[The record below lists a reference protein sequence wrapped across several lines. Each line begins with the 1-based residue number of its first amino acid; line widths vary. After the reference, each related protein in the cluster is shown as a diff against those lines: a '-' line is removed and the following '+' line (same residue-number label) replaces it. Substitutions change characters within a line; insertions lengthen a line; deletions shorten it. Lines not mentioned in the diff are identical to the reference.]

1 MSATTATARERT
13 KAANRA
19 GFGAFIGSTIEWFDF
34 YIYGTAAALV
44 FDKVFFPELEGP
56 IGTLVAFAT
65 FWVGFLARPIGGII
79 FGHYGDRLG
88 RKKTLV
94 ITLLMMGISTTAI
107 GLLPGY
113 ASIGIAAP
121 ILLVCIR
128 MIQGIGLGGEWGGS
142 VLIASEHAPKGKSVL
157 YGAFAQ
163 QGSPVGNT
171 LSTVS
176 FLAISQLPD
185 DAFVSWG
192 WRVPFLASAALV
204 MVGLLVRLKV
214 TESPAMAK
222 LIEKK
227 EVVKLPLTEVLRS
240 HPMLIVL
247 GIGACTIGLS
257 ATYFKSTFALSWATT
272 SLGFDRSSFLTII
285 LVANITQI
293 IVQPFG
299 AVIATRMKSW
309 SRAVIVM
316 LVPELVLMPVMFVLI
331 STENYGLAMLGVAVA
346 TIPHC
351 LYYAALAG
359 MLASRFPA
367 HLRYTGISLCYQ
379 LCGTLLGGTT
389 PIIGQ
394 FLLNRTGSITA
405 VIAYAV
411 FQVALT
417 LGCMLL
423 LLKRPNHDEQAAE
436 PAAAPAP
443 RPSPPDRPYTQ
454 NGVPPCR

>member
-1 MSATTATARERT
+1 MSASTASARERT
-13 KAANRA
+13 RAANRA

-44 FDKVFFPELEGP
+44 FDKVFFPELDGP
-56 IGTLVAFAT
+56 VGTLVAFAT
-65 FWVGFLARPIGGII
+65 FWVGFLARPIGGVI

-107 GLLPGY
+107 GLLPSY

-121 ILLVCIR
+121 ILLVGIR
-128 MIQGIGLGGEWGGS
+128 MVQGIGLGGEWGGS

-171 LSTVS
+171 LSTLS

-185 DAFVSWG
+185 SAFVSWG
-192 WRVPFLASAALV
+192 WRVPFLFSAALV
-204 MVGLLVRLKV
+204 IVGLFVRLKV
-214 TESPAMAK
+214 AESPAMAK

-227 EVVKLPLTEVLRS
+227 KVVKLPLTEVLRTQ
-240 HPMLIVL
+240 PMLIVL

-257 ATYFKSTFALSWATT
+257 ATYFKSTFALSWATS
-272 SLGFDRSSFLTII
+272 SLNFDRSSFLTII

-299 AVIATRMKSW
+299 ALIATRMKSW
-309 SRAVIVM
+309 SRAVTVM
-316 LVPELVLMPVMFVLI
+316 LVPELVLMPVMFLLI
-331 STENYGLAMLGVAVA
+331 RTENYGLAMVGVAVA

-423 LLKRPNHDEQAAE
+423 LLKRPNHDEQAAD
-436 PAAAPAP
+436 PVAAPRTAP
-443 RPSPPDRPYTQ
+443 VTA
-454 NGVPPCR
+454 

>member
-1 MSATTATARERT
+1 MSANTPTARERT

-56 IGTLVAFAT
+56 TGTLVAFAT
-65 FWVGFLARPIGGII
+65 FWVGFLARPVGGII
-79 FGHYGDRLG
+79 FGHYGDKLG

-94 ITLLMMGISTTAI
+94 ITLLMMGVSTTAI

-171 LSTVS
+171 LSTLS

-185 DAFVSWG
+185 AAFVSWG

-227 EVVKLPLTEVLRS
+227 EVAKLPLTEVLRS

-272 SLGFDRSSFLTII
+272 SLDFDRSSFLTII

-299 AVIATRMKSW
+299 ALIATRMKSW
-309 SRAVIVM
+309 SRAVTVM
-316 LVPELVLMPVMFVLI
+316 LLPELILMPVMFVLI
-331 STENYGLAMLGVAVA
+331 STGNYGLAMLGVAVA

-394 FLLNRTGSITA
+394 FLLNRTGSVTA

-411 FQVALT
+411 FQVVLT

-436 PAAAPAP
+436 PAAAPRTAP
-443 RPSPPDRPYTQ
+443 VTA
-454 NGVPPCR
+454 

>member
-56 IGTLVAFAT
+56 VGTLVAFAT
-65 FWVGFLARPIGGII
+65 FWVGFLARPIGGVV

-94 ITLLMMGISTTAI
+94 ITLLIMGLSTTAI
-107 GLLPGY
+107 GLLPSY
-113 ASIGIAAP
+113 ASIGVAAP
-121 ILLVCIR
+121 ILLVAIR
-128 MIQGIGLGGEWGGS
+128 MVQGIGLGGEWGGS

-171 LSTVS
+171 LSTLS
-176 FLAISQLPD
+176 FLAISRLPD
-185 DAFVSWG
+185 AAFVSWG
-192 WRVPFLASAALV
+192 WRLPFLFSAALV
-204 MVGLLVRLKV
+204 IVGLLVRLKV
-214 TESPAMAK
+214 AESPAMAA
-222 LIEKK
+222 LISKK
-227 EVVKLPLTEVLRS
+227 KVAKLPVTEVLRT

-257 ATYFKSTFALSWATT
+257 ATYFKSTFALSWATS
-272 SLGFDRSSFLTII
+272 SLSFDRSSFLTII

-293 IVQPFG
+293 VVQPFG
-299 AVIATRMKSW
+299 ALLATRMKSW
-309 SRAVIVM
+309 SRAVTVM
-316 LVPELVLMPVMFVLI
+316 LLPELVLMPVMFLLI
-331 STENYGLAMLGVAVA
+331 RTENYGLAMLGVAVA

-394 FLLNRTGSITA
+394 FLLNRTGSVAA

-411 FQVALT
+411 FQVVLT

-423 LLKRPNHDEQAAE
+423 LLKRPNHDEQSGE
-436 PAAAPAP
+436 RPVAP
-443 RPSPPDRPYTQ
+443 RT
-454 NGVPPCR
+454 VPVTA

>member
-1 MSATTATARERT
+1 MSAAATTGRNKTAQ
-13 KAANRA
+13 RA
-19 GFGAFIGSTIEWFDF
+19 GIGAFIGSTIEWFDF
-34 YIYGTAAALV
+34 YIYGTASALV
-44 FDKVFFPELEGP
+44 FDKVFFPELDGAL
-56 IGTLVAFAT
+56 GTLVAFAT
-65 FWVGFLARPIGGII
+65 FWVGFLARPLGGII
-79 FGHYGDRLG
+79 FGHIGDRLG

-94 ITLLMMGISTTAI
+94 ITLLMMGVSTTLI

-128 MIQGIGLGGEWGGS
+128 MVQGIGLGGEWGGS

-171 LSTVS
+171 LSTLA

-192 WRVPFLASAALV
+192 WRVPFLASALLV
-204 MVGLLVRLKV
+204 VVGLFVRLKV
-214 TESPAMAK
+214 EESPAMAN
-222 LIEKK
+222 LIEKSK
-227 EVVKLPLTEVLRS
+227 VAKLPVAEVIRTQ
-240 HPMLIVL
+240 PMLIVL

-257 ATYFKSTFALSWATT
+257 ATYFKSTFALSWATS
-272 SLGFDRSSFLTII
+272 SLDFDRSSFLTII
-285 LVANITQI
+285 LVANIVQI
-293 IVQPFG
+293 FVQPFG
-299 AVIATRMKSW
+299 AVIATKMRSW
-309 SRAVIVM
+309 SRAVTFM
-316 LVPELVLMPVMFVLI
+316 LLPEFVLMPLMFLLI
-331 STENYGLAMLGVAVA
+331 GTENYGLAMLGMAVA

-367 HLRYTGISLCYQ
+367 SVRYTGISLCYQ

-394 FLLNRTGSITA
+394 FLLNQTQSIVA

-423 LLKRPNHDEQAAE
+423 LLKRPNYDERAADRPAE
-436 PAAAPAP
+436 AAAPA
-443 RPSPPDRPYTQ
+443 T
-454 NGVPPCR
+454 VPA

>member
-1 MSATTATARERT
+1 MSASTATPRERT
-13 KAANRA
+13 RAAIRA

-44 FDKVFFPELEGP
+44 FDKVFFPELDGA

-65 FWVGFLARPIGGII
+65 FWVGFLARPIGGVI

-121 ILLVCIR
+121 ILLVAIR
-128 MIQGIGLGGEWGGS
+128 MVQGIGLGGEWGGS

-171 LSTVS
+171 LSTLS

-185 DAFVSWG
+185 EAFVSWG
-192 WRVPFLASAALV
+192 WRLPFLFSAALV
-204 MVGLLVRLKV
+204 IVGLFVRLKV
-214 TESPAMAK
+214 AESPAMAN
-222 LIEKK
+222 LIQKK
-227 EVVKLPLTEVLRS
+227 EVVKVPLTEVLRTQ
-240 HPMLIVL
+240 PMLIVL

-257 ATYFKSTFALSWATT
+257 ATYFKSTFALSWATS
-272 SLGFDRSSFLTII
+272 SLDFDRSSFLTII

-293 IVQPFG
+293 VVQPFG
-299 AVIATRMKSW
+299 ALIATRMKSW
-309 SRAVIVM
+309 SRAVTVM
-316 LVPELVLMPVMFVLI
+316 LLPELVLMPLMFVLI
-331 STENYGLAMLGVAVA
+331 GTENYGLAMVGVAVA

-411 FQVALT
+411 LQVVLT

-436 PAAAPAP
+436 PLAAPRNAP
-443 RPSPPDRPYTQ
+443 VTA
-454 NGVPPCR
+454 

>member
-65 FWVGFLARPIGGII
+65 FWVGFLARPIGGIV

-214 TESPAMAK
+214 AESPAMAK

-272 SLGFDRSSFLTII
+272 SLDFDRSSFLTII

-293 IVQPFG
+293 VVQPFG

-331 STENYGLAMLGVAVA
+331 STENYGLAMVGVAVA

-405 VIAYAV
+405 VIVYAV

-423 LLKRPNHDEQAAE
+423 LLKRPNHDEQAGE
-436 PAAAPAP
+436 PAVAP
-443 RPSPPDRPYTQ
+443 RT
-454 NGVPPCR
+454 VPVTA

>member
-1 MSATTATARERT
+1 MSASTASARERT
-13 KAANRA
+13 RAANRA

-44 FDKVFFPELEGP
+44 FDKVFFPELDGP
-56 IGTLVAFAT
+56 VGTLVAFAT
-65 FWVGFLARPIGGII
+65 FWVGFLARPIGGIV

-107 GLLPGY
+107 GLLPSY

-121 ILLVCIR
+121 ILLVAIR
-128 MIQGIGLGGEWGGS
+128 MVQGIGLGGEWGGS

-171 LSTVS
+171 LSTLS
-176 FLAISQLPD
+176 FLAISRLPD
-185 DAFVSWG
+185 SAFVSWG
-192 WRVPFLASAALV
+192 WRVPFLFSAALV
-204 MVGLLVRLKV
+204 IVGLFVRLKV
-214 TESPAMAK
+214 AESPAMAK

-227 EVVKLPLTEVLRS
+227 EVVKLPLTEVLRTQ
-240 HPMLIVL
+240 PMLIVL

-257 ATYFKSTFALSWATT
+257 ATYFKSTFALSWAT
-272 SLGFDRSSFLTII
+272 SALSFDRSSFLTII

-299 AVIATRMKSW
+299 ALIATRMKSW
-309 SRAVIVM
+309 PRAVTVM
-316 LVPELVLMPVMFVLI
+316 LVPELILMPVMFLLI
-331 STENYGLAMLGVAVA
+331 RTENYGLAMLGVAVA

-436 PAAAPAP
+436 PVAAAA
-443 RPSPPDRPYTQ
+443 RTATAA
-454 NGVPPCR
+454 V

>member
-65 FWVGFLARPIGGII
+65 FWVGFLARPIGGIV

-214 TESPAMAK
+214 AESPAMAK

-240 HPMLIVL
+240 HPLLIVL

-272 SLGFDRSSFLTII
+272 SLDFDRSSFLTII

-436 PAAAPAP
+436 PATAP
-443 RPSPPDRPYTQ
+443 RTAPVTA
-454 NGVPPCR
+454 

>member
-1 MSATTATARERT
+1 MSATTANARERT

-65 FWVGFLARPIGGII
+65 FWVGFLARPLGGII

-157 YGAFAQ
+157 YAAFAQ

-214 TESPAMAK
+214 AESPAMAK

-272 SLGFDRSSFLTII
+272 SLDFDRSSFLTII

-299 AVIATRMKSW
+299 ALIATRMKSW

-331 STENYGLAMLGVAVA
+331 STENYGLAMFGVAVA

-423 LLKRPNHDEQAAE
+423 LLKRPNHDEQSAE
-436 PAAAPAP
+436 PVAAPRTAP
-443 RPSPPDRPYTQ
+443 VTA
-454 NGVPPCR
+454 

>member
-1 MSATTATARERT
+1 MSATTAREDT

-65 FWVGFLARPIGGII
+65 FWVGFLARPIGGIV

-94 ITLLMMGISTTAI
+94 ITLLMMGVSTTAI

-128 MIQGIGLGGEWGGS
+128 MVQGIGLGGEWGGS

-171 LSTVS
+171 LSTLS

-185 DAFVSWG
+185 EAFVSWG

-214 TESPAMAK
+214 AESPAMAK

-257 ATYFKSTFALSWATT
+257 ATYFKSTFALSWATS
-272 SLGFDRSSFLTII
+272 SLDFDRSSFLTII

-293 IVQPFG
+293 VVQPFG
-299 AVIATRMKSW
+299 ALIATRMKSW

-316 LVPELVLMPVMFVLI
+316 LVPELILMPLMFVLI
-331 STENYGLAMLGVAVA
+331 STENYGLAMVGVAVA

-423 LLKRPNHDEQAAE
+423 LLKRPNHDEQADE
-436 PAAAPAP
+436 RLAAPRTAP
-443 RPSPPDRPYTQ
+443 AT
-454 NGVPPCR
+454 V

>member
-1 MSATTATARERT
+1 MSASVPTAREKT

-19 GFGAFIGSTIEWFDF
+19 GIGAFIGSTIEWFDF

-44 FDKVFFPELEGP
+44 FDKVFFPELQGAV
-56 IGTLVAFAT
+56 GTLVAFAT
-65 FWVGFLARPIGGII
+65 FWVGFLARPIGGIV

-94 ITLLMMGISTTAI
+94 ITLLMMGVSTTAI
-107 GLLPGY
+107 GLLPSYG
-113 ASIGIAAP
+113 SIGVAAP
-121 ILLVCIR
+121 ILLVLIR

-171 LSTVS
+171 LSTLS

-185 DAFVSWG
+185 DAFVAWG

-214 TESPAMAK
+214 SESPAMAK
-222 LIEKK
+222 LIERKK
-227 EVVKLPLTEVLRS
+227 VVKLPLSEVLRS

-257 ATYFKSTFALSWATT
+257 ATYFKSTFALSWATS
-272 SLGFDRSSFLTII
+272 SLDFDRSSFLTII
-285 LVANITQI
+285 LVANVTQI

-309 SRAVIVM
+309 SRAVLVM
-316 LVPELVLMPVMFVLI
+316 LVPELVLLPLMFLLI
-331 STENYGLAMLGVAVA
+331 STENYGLAMLGVSVA

-411 FQVALT
+411 LQVALT

-423 LLKRPNHDEQAAE
+423 LLRRPNHDEQAAG
-436 PAAAPAP
+436 PAVTASRTAPVSA
-443 RPSPPDRPYTQ
+443 
-454 NGVPPCR
+454 

>member
-1 MSATTATARERT
+1 MSASTATAREKT

-19 GFGAFIGSTIEWFDF
+19 GIGAFIGSTIEWFDF

-44 FDKVFFPELEGP
+44 FDKVFFPELEGA

-65 FWVGFLARPIGGII
+65 FWVGFLARPIGGIV

-94 ITLLMMGISTTAI
+94 ITLLMMGLSTTAI

-113 ASIGIAAP
+113 GSIGIAAP
-121 ILLVCIR
+121 VLLVCIR

-171 LSTVS
+171 LSTLS

-185 DAFVSWG
+185 DAFVAWG

-214 TESPAMAK
+214 AESPAMAK

-227 EVVKLPLTEVLRS
+227 EVVKLPLSEILRS

-257 ATYFKSTFALSWATT
+257 ATYFKSTFALSWATS

-285 LVANITQI
+285 LVANVTQI

-299 AVIATRMKSW
+299 AVIATKMKSW
-309 SRAVIVM
+309 SRAVLVM
-316 LVPELVLMPVMFVLI
+316 LVPELVLMPLMFVFI
-331 STENYGLAMLGVAVA
+331 GTKNYGLAMLGVSVA

-367 HLRYTGISLCYQ
+367 RLRYTGISLCYQ

-423 LLKRPNHDEQAAE
+423 LLKRPNHDEQAAD
-436 PAAAPAP
+436 PAVAAPRTAP
-443 RPSPPDRPYTQ
+443 A
-454 NGVPPCR
+454 GV

>member
-1 MSATTATARERT
+1 MSASTATPRERT
-13 KAANRA
+13 RAANRA

-44 FDKVFFPELEGP
+44 FDKVFFPELDGA

-65 FWVGFLARPIGGII
+65 FWVGFLARPIGGVI

-94 ITLLMMGISTTAI
+94 ITLLMMGMSTTAI

-121 ILLVCIR
+121 ILLVAIR
-128 MIQGIGLGGEWGGS
+128 MVQGIGLGGEWGGS

-171 LSTVS
+171 LSTLS

-185 DAFVSWG
+185 EAFVSWG
-192 WRVPFLASAALV
+192 WRLPFLFSAALV
-204 MVGLLVRLKV
+204 IVGLFVRLKV
-214 TESPAMAK
+214 AESPAMAN
-222 LIEKK
+222 LIQKK
-227 EVVKLPLTEVLRS
+227 EVVKVPLTEVLRTQ
-240 HPMLIVL
+240 PMLIVL

-257 ATYFKSTFALSWATT
+257 ATYFKSTFALSWATS
-272 SLGFDRSSFLTII
+272 SLDFDRSSFLTII

-293 IVQPFG
+293 VVQPFG
-299 AVIATRMKSW
+299 ALIATRMKSW
-309 SRAVIVM
+309 SRAVTVM
-316 LVPELVLMPVMFVLI
+316 LLPELVLMPLMFVLI
-331 STENYGLAMLGVAVA
+331 GTENYGLAMVGVAVA

-405 VIAYAV
+405 VITYAV
-411 FQVALT
+411 LQVVLT

-436 PAAAPAP
+436 PLAAPRTAP
-443 RPSPPDRPYTQ
+443 VTA
-454 NGVPPCR
+454 

>member
-1 MSATTATARERT
+1 MSASTASARERT
-13 KAANRA
+13 RAANRA

-44 FDKVFFPELEGP
+44 FDKVFFPELDGP
-56 IGTLVAFAT
+56 VGTLVAFAT
-65 FWVGFLARPIGGII
+65 FWVGFLARPIGGIV

-107 GLLPGY
+107 GLLPSY

-121 ILLVCIR
+121 ILLVAIR
-128 MIQGIGLGGEWGGS
+128 MVQGIGLGGEWGGS

-171 LSTVS
+171 LSTLS

-185 DAFVSWG
+185 SAFVSWG
-192 WRVPFLASAALV
+192 WRVPFLFSAALV
-204 MVGLLVRLKV
+204 IVGLFVRLKV
-214 TESPAMAK
+214 AESPAMAK

-227 EVVKLPLTEVLRS
+227 EVVKLPLTEVLRTQ
-240 HPMLIVL
+240 PMLIVL

-257 ATYFKSTFALSWATT
+257 ATYFKSTFALSWAT
-272 SLGFDRSSFLTII
+272 SALSFDRSSFLTII

-299 AVIATRMKSW
+299 ALIATRMKSW
-309 SRAVIVM
+309 SRAVTVM
-316 LVPELVLMPVMFVLI
+316 LVPELILMPVMFLLI
-331 STENYGLAMLGVAVA
+331 RTENYGLAMLGVAVA

-405 VIAYAV
+405 VIAYAI

-423 LLKRPNHDEQAAE
+423 LLKRPNHDEQAVE
-436 PAAAPAP
+436 PVAAAVRTA
-443 RPSPPDRPYTQ
+443 TAA
-454 NGVPPCR
+454 V

>member
-1 MSATTATARERT
+1 MSASTASARERT
-13 KAANRA
+13 RAANRA

-44 FDKVFFPELEGP
+44 FDKVFFPELDGP
-56 IGTLVAFAT
+56 VGTLVAFAT
-65 FWVGFLARPIGGII
+65 FWVGFLARPIGGVI

-107 GLLPGY
+107 GLLPSY

-121 ILLVCIR
+121 ILLVGIR
-128 MIQGIGLGGEWGGS
+128 MVQGIGLGGEWGGS

-171 LSTVS
+171 LSTLS

-185 DAFVSWG
+185 SAFVSWG
-192 WRVPFLASAALV
+192 WRVPFLFSAALV
-204 MVGLLVRLKV
+204 IVGLFVRLKV
-214 TESPAMAK
+214 AESPAMAK

-227 EVVKLPLTEVLRS
+227 KVVKLPLTEVLRTQ
-240 HPMLIVL
+240 PMLIVL

-257 ATYFKSTFALSWATT
+257 ATYFKSTFALSWATS
-272 SLGFDRSSFLTII
+272 SLNFDRSSFLTII

-299 AVIATRMKSW
+299 ALIATRMKSW
-309 SRAVIVM
+309 SRAVTVM
-316 LVPELVLMPVMFVLI
+316 LVPELILMPVMFLLI
-331 STENYGLAMLGVAVA
+331 RTENYGLAMVGVAVA

-423 LLKRPNHDEQAAE
+423 LLKRPNHDEQAAD
-436 PAAAPAP
+436 PVAAPRTAP
-443 RPSPPDRPYTQ
+443 VTA
-454 NGVPPCR
+454 

>member
-1 MSATTATARERT
+1 MSASTATSRAETR
-13 KAANRA
+13 AANRA
-19 GFGAFIGSTIEWFDF
+19 GFGAFVGSTIEWFDF
-34 YIYGTAAALV
+34 YIYGTAAALA
-44 FDKVFFPELEGP
+44 FDKVFFPELDGA

-65 FWVGFLARPIGGII
+65 FWVGFLARPLGGIV
-79 FGHYGDRLG
+79 FGHFGDRLG

-94 ITLLMMGISTTAI
+94 ITLLMMGLSTTAI

-113 ASIGIAAP
+113 SSIGVAAP
-121 ILLVCIR
+121 VLLVCIR

-142 VLIASEHAPKGKSVL
+142 VLIASESAPKGKSVL

-171 LSTVS
+171 LATLS
-176 FLAISQLPD
+176 FLAISRLPD

-192 WRVPFLASAALV
+192 WRIPFLASAVLV
-204 MVGLLVRLKV
+204 LVGLLVRLKV
-214 TESPAMAK
+214 AESPAMAK

-227 EVVKLPLTEVLRS
+227 EVAKLPLTEVLRS
-240 HPMLIVL
+240 HPGLIAL

-272 SLGFDRSSFLTII
+272 SLDFDRSSFLTII
-285 LVANITQI
+285 LVANITQVL
-293 IVQPFG
+293 VQPFG
-299 AVIATRMKSW
+299 AVLATKMKSW
-309 SRAVIVM
+309 ARAVTVM
-316 LVPELVLMPVMFVLI
+316 LVPELVLLPVMFVLI
-331 STENYGLAMLGVAVA
+331 GTNNYGLAMLGVAVA

-389 PIIGQ
+389 PIVGQ
-394 FLLNRTGSITA
+394 FLLNKTGSITA
-405 VIAYAV
+405 VIAYAL

-423 LLKRPNHDEQAAE
+423 LLKRPNHDELAADPE
-436 PAAAPAP
+436 PAP
-443 RPSPPDRPYTQ
+443 RAVAASA
-454 NGVPPCR
+454 

>member
-1 MSATTATARERT
+1 MSASTATAREKT

-65 FWVGFLARPIGGII
+65 FWVGFLARPIGGVI

-185 DAFVSWG
+185 AAFVSWG

-272 SLGFDRSSFLTII
+272 SLDFDRSSFLTII

-436 PAAAPAP
+436 PVAARRAAPVTA
-443 RPSPPDRPYTQ
+443 
-454 NGVPPCR
+454 

>member
-1 MSATTATARERT
+1 MSASTATAREKT

-185 DAFVSWG
+185 AAFVSWG

-272 SLGFDRSSFLTII
+272 SLDFDRSSFLTII

-436 PAAAPAP
+436 PVAARRTASVTA
-443 RPSPPDRPYTQ
+443 
-454 NGVPPCR
+454 

>member
-1 MSATTATARERT
+1 MSASTATARERI

-34 YIYGTAAALV
+34 YVYGTAAALV

-56 IGTLVAFAT
+56 VGTLVAFAT
-65 FWVGFLARPIGGII
+65 FWVGFLARPIGGVI

-94 ITLLMMGISTTAI
+94 ITLLIMGISTTAI
-107 GLLPGY
+107 GLLPSY

-121 ILLVCIR
+121 ILLVAIR
-128 MIQGIGLGGEWGGS
+128 MVQGIGLGGEWGGS

-171 LSTVS
+171 LSTLS
-176 FLAISQLPD
+176 FLAISRLPES
-185 DAFVSWG
+185 AFVSWG
-192 WRVPFLASAALV
+192 WRLPFLFSAALV
-204 MVGLLVRLKV
+204 IVGLLVRLKV
-214 TESPAMAK
+214 SESPAMAA
-222 LIEKK
+222 LISKK
-227 EVVKLPLTEVLRS
+227 KVVRLPLTEVLRN

-257 ATYFKSTFALSWATT
+257 ATYFKSTFALSWATS

-293 IVQPFG
+293 VVQPFG
-299 AVIATRMKSW
+299 ALLATRMKSW
-309 SRAVIVM
+309 SRAVMVM
-316 LVPELVLMPVMFVLI
+316 LLPELILMPMMFLLI
-331 STENYGLAMLGVAVA
+331 RTGNYGLAMIGVAVA

-394 FLLNRTGSITA
+394 FLLNRTGSIAA
-405 VIAYAV
+405 VIAYAI
-411 FQVALT
+411 FQVVLT

-423 LLKRPNHDEQAAE
+423 LLRRPNYDEQSAE
-436 PAAAPAP
+436 PVAAPRTAP
-443 RPSPPDRPYTQ
+443 VTA
-454 NGVPPCR
+454 

>member
-65 FWVGFLARPIGGII
+65 FWVGFLARPLGGII
-79 FGHYGDRLG
+79 FGHYGDKLG

-214 TESPAMAK
+214 AESPAMAK

-227 EVVKLPLTEVLRS
+227 EVAKLPLSEVLRS

-293 IVQPFG
+293 VVQPFG
-299 AVIATRMKSW
+299 ALIATRMKSW

-316 LVPELVLMPVMFVLI
+316 LVPELILMPVMFVLI
-331 STENYGLAMLGVAVA
+331 STENYGLAMVGVAVA

-423 LLKRPNHDEQAAE
+423 LLKRPNHDEQSAE
-436 PAAAPAP
+436 PVAAPRTAP
-443 RPSPPDRPYTQ
+443 VTA
-454 NGVPPCR
+454 

>member
-65 FWVGFLARPIGGII
+65 FWVGFLARPIGGIV

-214 TESPAMAK
+214 AESPAMAK

-272 SLGFDRSSFLTII
+272 SLDFDRSSFLTII

-331 STENYGLAMLGVAVA
+331 SIENYGLAMLGVAVA

-436 PAAAPAP
+436 PAAAPRTAP
-443 RPSPPDRPYTQ
+443 VTA
-454 NGVPPCR
+454 

>member
-1 MSATTATARERT
+1 MSASTATSRAETRT
-13 KAANRA
+13 ANRA
-19 GFGAFIGSTIEWFDF
+19 GFGAFVGSTIEWFDF
-34 YIYGTAAALV
+34 YIYGTAAALA
-44 FDKVFFPELEGP
+44 FDKVFFPELEGA

-65 FWVGFLARPIGGII
+65 FWVGFLARPIGGIV
-79 FGHYGDRLG
+79 FGHFGDRLG

-107 GLLPGY
+107 GLLPSY
-113 ASIGIAAP
+113 ASIGVAAP

-142 VLIASEHAPKGKSVL
+142 VLIASESAPKGKSVL

-171 LSTVS
+171 LATLS

-192 WRVPFLASAALV
+192 WRVPFLASAVLV
-204 MVGLLVRLKV
+204 LVGLLVRLKV
-214 TESPAMAK
+214 AESPAMAK

-227 EVVKLPLTEVLRS
+227 EVAKLPISEVLRS
-240 HPMLIVL
+240 HPGLIAL

-272 SLGFDRSSFLTII
+272 SLDFDRSSFLTII
-285 LVANITQI
+285 LVANITQVV
-293 IVQPFG
+293 VQPFG
-299 AVIATRMKSW
+299 AVLATRMKSW
-309 SRAVIVM
+309 SRAVTVM
-316 LVPELVLMPVMFVLI
+316 LVPELVLLPVMFLLI
-331 STENYGLAMLGVAVA
+331 GTNNYGLAMLGVAVA

-394 FLLNRTGSITA
+394 FLLNKTGSITA
-405 VIAYAV
+405 VIAYAL

-423 LLKRPNHDEQAAE
+423 LLKRPNHDELACE
-436 PAAAPAP
+436 APLEDESRRGPGQSLA
-443 RPSPPDRPYTQ
+443 TATT
-454 NGVPPCR
+454 NGA

>member
-65 FWVGFLARPIGGII
+65 FWVGFLARPIGGIV

-214 TESPAMAK
+214 AESPAMTK

-240 HPMLIVL
+240 HPLLIVL

-272 SLGFDRSSFLTII
+272 SLDFDRSSFLTII

-436 PAAAPAP
+436 PAAAPRTAP
-443 RPSPPDRPYTQ
+443 VTA
-454 NGVPPCR
+454 

>member
-1 MSATTATARERT
+1 MSAAATTGRNKTAQ
-13 KAANRA
+13 RA
-19 GFGAFIGSTIEWFDF
+19 GIGAFIGSTIEWFDF
-34 YIYGTAAALV
+34 YIYGTASALV
-44 FDKVFFPELEGP
+44 FDKVFFPELDGAL
-56 IGTLVAFAT
+56 GTLVAFAT
-65 FWVGFLARPIGGII
+65 FWVGFLARPLGGII
-79 FGHYGDRLG
+79 FGHIGDRLG

-94 ITLLMMGISTTAI
+94 ITLLMMGVSTTLI

-128 MIQGIGLGGEWGGS
+128 MVQGIGLGGEWGGS

-171 LSTVS
+171 LSTLA

-192 WRVPFLASAALV
+192 WRVPFLASALLV
-204 MVGLLVRLKV
+204 VVGLFVRLKV
-214 TESPAMAK
+214 EESPAMAN
-222 LIEKK
+222 LIEKSK
-227 EVVKLPLTEVLRS
+227 VAKLPVAEVIRTQ
-240 HPMLIVL
+240 PMLIVL

-257 ATYFKSTFALSWATT
+257 ATYFKSTFALSWATS
-272 SLGFDRSSFLTII
+272 SLDFDRSSFLTII
-285 LVANITQI
+285 LVANIVQI
-293 IVQPFG
+293 FVQPFG
-299 AVIATRMKSW
+299 AVIATRMRSW
-309 SRAVIVM
+309 SRAVTFM
-316 LVPELVLMPVMFVLI
+316 LLPEFVLMPLMFLLI
-331 STENYGLAMLGVAVA
+331 GTENYGLAMLGMAVA

-367 HLRYTGISLCYQ
+367 SVRYTGISLCYQ

-394 FLLNRTGSITA
+394 FLLNQTQSIVA

-423 LLKRPNHDEQAAE
+423 LLKRPNHDERAE
-436 PAAAPAP
+436 DRPAEAPAP
-443 RPSPPDRPYTQ
+443 AA
-454 NGVPPCR
+454 VPA

>member
-1 MSATTATARERT
+1 MSASTATPRERT
-13 KAANRA
+13 RAANRA

-44 FDKVFFPELEGP
+44 FDKVFFPELDGAM
-56 IGTLVAFAT
+56 GTLVAFAT
-65 FWVGFLARPIGGII
+65 FWVGFLARPIGGVI

-121 ILLVCIR
+121 ILLVAIR
-128 MIQGIGLGGEWGGS
+128 MVQGIGLGGEWGGS

-171 LSTVS
+171 LSTLS

-185 DAFVSWG
+185 EAFVSWG
-192 WRVPFLASAALV
+192 WRLPFLFSAALV
-204 MVGLLVRLKV
+204 IVGLFVRLKV
-214 TESPAMAK
+214 AESPAMAN
-222 LIEKK
+222 LIQKK
-227 EVVKLPLTEVLRS
+227 EVVKVPLTEVLRTQ
-240 HPMLIVL
+240 PMLIVL

-257 ATYFKSTFALSWATT
+257 ATYFKSTFALSWATS
-272 SLGFDRSSFLTII
+272 SLDFDRSSFLTII

-293 IVQPFG
+293 VVQPFG
-299 AVIATRMKSW
+299 ALIATRMKSW
-309 SRAVIVM
+309 SRAVTVM
-316 LVPELVLMPVMFVLI
+316 LLPELVLMPLMFVLI
-331 STENYGLAMLGVAVA
+331 GTENYGLAMVGVAVA

-411 FQVALT
+411 LQVVLT

-436 PAAAPAP
+436 PLAAP
-443 RPSPPDRPYTQ
+443 RT
-454 NGVPPCR
+454 VPVTA

>member
-1 MSATTATARERT
+1 MSASTATPREHTR
-13 KAANRA
+13 AANRA

-44 FDKVFFPELEGP
+44 FDKVFFPELDGAV
-56 IGTLVAFAT
+56 GTLVAFAT
-65 FWVGFLARPIGGII
+65 FWVGFLARPIGGVI

-121 ILLVCIR
+121 ILLVAIR
-128 MIQGIGLGGEWGGS
+128 MVQGIGLGGEWGGS

-171 LSTVS
+171 LSTLS

-185 DAFVSWG
+185 EAFVSWG
-192 WRVPFLASAALV
+192 WRLPFLFSAALV
-204 MVGLLVRLKV
+204 IVGLFVRLKV
-214 TESPAMAK
+214 AESPAMAN
-222 LIEKK
+222 LIQKK
-227 EVVKLPLTEVLRS
+227 EVVKVPLTEVLRTQ
-240 HPMLIVL
+240 PMLIVL

-257 ATYFKSTFALSWATT
+257 ATYFKSTFALSWATS
-272 SLGFDRSSFLTII
+272 SLDFDRSSFLTII

-293 IVQPFG
+293 VVQPFG
-299 AVIATRMKSW
+299 ALIATRMKSW
-309 SRAVIVM
+309 SRAVTVM
-316 LVPELVLMPVMFVLI
+316 LLPELILMPLMFVLI
-331 STENYGLAMLGVAVA
+331 STENYGLAMVGVAVA

-411 FQVALT
+411 LQVVLT

-436 PAAAPAP
+436 PLAAPRTAP
-443 RPSPPDRPYTQ
+443 VTA
-454 NGVPPCR
+454 

>member
-1 MSATTATARERT
+1 MSASTPTARERT
-13 KAANRA
+13 RAANRA

-44 FDKVFFPELEGP
+44 FDKVFFPELDGP

-65 FWVGFLARPIGGII
+65 FWVGFLARPLGGII

-107 GLLPGY
+107 GLLPSY
-113 ASIGIAAP
+113 ASIGVAAP
-121 ILLVCIR
+121 ILLICIR
-128 MIQGIGLGGEWGGS
+128 MVQGIGLGGEWGGS

-171 LSTVS
+171 LSTLS

-185 DAFVSWG
+185 SAFVSWG
-192 WRVPFLASAALV
+192 WRVPFLFSAALV
-204 MVGLLVRLKV
+204 IVGLLVRLKV
-214 TESPAMAK
+214 AESPAMAK

-227 EVVKLPLTEVLRS
+227 EVVKVPLTEVLRS

-257 ATYFKSTFALSWATT
+257 ATYFKSTFALSWATS
-272 SLGFDRSSFLTII
+272 SLSFDRSSFLTII

-299 AVIATRMKSW
+299 ALIATRMKSW
-309 SRAVIVM
+309 SRAVTVM
-316 LVPELVLMPVMFVLI
+316 LLPELILMPVMFLLI
-331 STENYGLAMLGVAVA
+331 RTENYGLAMVGVAVA

-394 FLLNRTGSITA
+394 YLLNRTGSITA
-405 VIAYAV
+405 VIVYAI

-423 LLKRPNHDEQAAE
+423 LLKRPNHDEQATE
-436 PAAAPAP
+436 PVSVPRAATATA
-443 RPSPPDRPYTQ
+443 
-454 NGVPPCR
+454 

>member
-1 MSATTATARERT
+1 MSASTATPRERT
-13 KAANRA
+13 RAANRA

-44 FDKVFFPELEGP
+44 FDKVFFPELDGA

-65 FWVGFLARPIGGII
+65 FWVGFLARPIGGVI

-121 ILLVCIR
+121 ILLVAIR
-128 MIQGIGLGGEWGGS
+128 MVQGIGLGGEWGGS

-171 LSTVS
+171 LSTLS

-185 DAFVSWG
+185 EAFVSWG
-192 WRVPFLASAALV
+192 WRLPFLFSAALV
-204 MVGLLVRLKV
+204 IVGLFVRLKV
-214 TESPAMAK
+214 AESPAMAN
-222 LIEKK
+222 LIQKK
-227 EVVKLPLTEVLRS
+227 EVVKVPLTEVLRTQ
-240 HPMLIVL
+240 PMLIVL

-257 ATYFKSTFALSWATT
+257 ATYFKSTFALSWATS
-272 SLGFDRSSFLTII
+272 SLDFDRSSFLTII
-285 LVANITQI
+285 LVANITQVV
-293 IVQPFG
+293 VQPFG
-299 AVIATRMKSW
+299 ALIATRMKSW
-309 SRAVIVM
+309 SRAVTVM
-316 LVPELVLMPVMFVLI
+316 LLPELILMPLMFVLI
-331 STENYGLAMLGVAVA
+331 GTENYGLAMVGVAVA

-411 FQVALT
+411 LQVVLT

-423 LLKRPNHDEQAAE
+423 LLKRPNHDERAAE
-436 PAAAPAP
+436 PLAAPRTAP
-443 RPSPPDRPYTQ
+443 VTA
-454 NGVPPCR
+454 

>member
-56 IGTLVAFAT
+56 VGTLVAFAT
-65 FWVGFLARPIGGII
+65 FWVGFLARPLGGIV

-157 YGAFAQ
+157 YAAFAQ

-214 TESPAMAK
+214 AESPAMAK

-272 SLGFDRSSFLTII
+272 SLDFDRSSFLTII

-293 IVQPFG
+293 VVQPFG
-299 AVIATRMKSW
+299 ALIATRMKSW

-316 LVPELVLMPVMFVLI
+316 LVPELILMPVMFVLI

-389 PIIGQ
+389 PIVGQ

-436 PAAAPAP
+436 PAAAPRTAP
-443 RPSPPDRPYTQ
+443 VTA
-454 NGVPPCR
+454 

>member
-1 MSATTATARERT
+1 MSASTASARERT
-13 KAANRA
+13 RAANRA

-44 FDKVFFPELEGP
+44 FDKVFFPELDGP
-56 IGTLVAFAT
+56 VGTLVAFAT
-65 FWVGFLARPIGGII
+65 FWVGFLARPIGGIV

-107 GLLPGY
+107 GLLPSY

-121 ILLVCIR
+121 ILLVAIR
-128 MIQGIGLGGEWGGS
+128 MVQGIGLGGEWGGS

-171 LSTVS
+171 LSTLS

-185 DAFVSWG
+185 SAFVSWG
-192 WRVPFLASAALV
+192 WRVPFLFSAALV
-204 MVGLLVRLKV
+204 IVGLFVRLKV
-214 TESPAMAK
+214 AESPAMAK

-227 EVVKLPLTEVLRS
+227 EVVKLPLTEVLRTQ
-240 HPMLIVL
+240 PMLIVL

-257 ATYFKSTFALSWATT
+257 ATYFKSTFALSWAT
-272 SLGFDRSSFLTII
+272 SALSFDRSSFLTII

-299 AVIATRMKSW
+299 ALIATRMKSW
-309 SRAVIVM
+309 SRAVTVM
-316 LVPELVLMPVMFVLI
+316 LVPELILMPVMFLLI
-331 STENYGLAMLGVAVA
+331 RTENYGLAMLGVAVA

-436 PAAAPAP
+436 PVAAAA
-443 RPSPPDRPYTQ
+443 RTATAA
-454 NGVPPCR
+454 V